1 MGSGCCE
8 GEEQA
13 TSGGD
18 GEGEESSADL
28 RLASPVADLGCAA
41 GNRSAET
48 QGFRLALAVK
58 RLAPGEAASDVRGPG
73 LPGDRLAGG
82 LGKLL
87 GRLNAGE
94 VARRRLARLAALLG
108 P

>member
-1 MGSGCCE
+1 MIPSGS
-8 GEEQA
+8 
-13 TSGGD
+13 
-18 GEGEESSADL
+18 
-28 RLASPVADLGCAA
+28 
-41 GNRSAET
+41 RSAET
-48 QGFRLALAVK
+48 QGFREARAVK

-73 LPGDRLAGG
+73 LPGDRLTGG

-87 GRLNAGE
+87 CKLNAGE